1 MMVRP
6 KHQRLVLVLLA
17 LAALL
22 GAVLLA
28 MWGLKDRAAYFYTPS
43 DIGSAAPGGGGMNP
57 WPFVTA
63 AYALTLLAT
72 AALVLLSWR
81 SMRKAEAAAEQLR
94 K

>member
-1 MMVRP
+1 
-6 KHQRLVLVLLA
+6 
-17 LAALL
+17 
-22 GAVLLA
+22 
-28 MWGLKDRAAYFYTPS
+28 
-43 DIGSAAPGGGGMNP
+43 MNP

-81 SMRKAEAAAEQLR
+81 SMRKAEAAAENLR